1 MIIPAVPVPGPS
13 ATHLYLN
20 DSVATSVA
28 TASVATTSSLD
39 LVAATFPK
47 SDSPQLFFACSKS
60 KGKLAFVS

>member
-1 MIIPAVPVPGPS
+1 MHITSGRGGLGKK
-13 ATHLYLN
+13 TN
-20 DSVATSVA
+20 D
-28 TASVATTSSLD
+28 SVATTSSLD